1 MPIAEETQL
10 HRYTVYTQLLWW
22 RQSFGSLF
30 CGSSKGRYCWIW
42 LTDQGLAGQ
51 MCLIRNGGIRKLCVC
66 MTVRLK
72 SQCGQPRL
80 SSQKQKM
87 SVLLKVWKEWAQ
99 QTITPRVS
107 VSRNVRVL
115 KWVTVSPF
123 LMATGGNKFPC
134 WKVHLKPAGRWFYM
148 LCSFNGFT
156 VKHFSQTFLVCGLF
170 LKAKVLATHNIQL
183 KYTFQDLLYNW
194 QVMFLKIITPV
205 IINCNV
211 S

>member
-1 MPIAEETQL
+1 MSVSFLKVHMAKSAHSWRNTVTQI
-10 HRYTVYTQLLWW
+10 YTQLLWW

-148 LCSFNGFT
+148 LCSLSQSGSIYRKTFFT
-156 VKHFSQTFLVCGLF
+156 NFYLIFKGKSSCNPQHT
-170 LKAKVLATHNIQL
+170 I
-183 KYTFQDLLYNW
+183 
-194 QVMFLKIITPV
+194 KIYISRS
-205 IINCNV
+205 II
-211 S
+211 